1 MTEGLFDRARAALS
15 IEELADKL
23 VPKLVGKGK
32 ERRAYCPI
40 CFAGELTGSTP
51 FKIDTDKQK
60 FHCFQCGRHGDVVD
74 LYAYTHSMDT
84 TEAAMFIAG
93 PSFEREIKSNLQ
105 KPAPVV
111 DDGEQARRI
120 AERAITTWR
129 EAGDHDFQASIGR
142 RYLIARGVDEAVV
155 DLISDLRFHPHAKH
169 HWDNEARLWVH
180 APALVAKVETTAG
193 WDGGVH
199 LTYLEPDGLAK
210 SRLDPAKRMLGPQG
224 STTGLG
230 VLPGG
235 AWLISN
241 GDQGDLVTGE
251 GIETTLGLASWL
263 YRQGLRDFRVAAAL
277 SLNRLQGFA
286 QRDDDDCID
295 VWRPTPDP
303 ARPPFLWHPCNTA
316 DGERATGVY
325 IAIDRDMGPVKVK
338 GRTGRGKPV
347 WFDFDAEAR
356 AKFCA
361 SLAAQSWKRAGWS
374 FARPMFPLRGEDWGD
389 RLLSIG
395 GRK

>member
-1 MTEGLFDRARAALS
+1 MTDGLFDRARKALP
-15 IEELADKL
+15 IEELADNLVTKL
-23 VPKLVGKGK
+23 IGKGN

-40 CFAGELTGSTP
+40 CFAGETTGSTP
-51 FKIDTDKQK
+51 FKVDIAKQE
-60 FHCFQCGRHGDVVD
+60 FYCFQCGRHGDVCD
-74 LYAYTHSMDT
+74 LYGYTHKMDA
-84 TEAAMFIAG
+84 TEAAIFIAG
-93 PSFEREIKSNLQ
+93 PIFQKDVKSNKQ
-105 KPAPVV
+105 KPAPVI

-120 AERAITTWR
+120 AERATQTWR
-129 EAGDHDFQASIGR
+129 EAGDHDFQASLAR
-142 RYLIARGVDEAVV
+142 RYLIEARGIDEEIVDMV
-155 DLISDLRFHPHAKH
+155 SDLRFHPSAKH
-169 HWDNEARLWVH
+169 HWDNERRLWVH

-199 LTYLEPDGLAK
+199 LTYLRDDGLAK
-210 SRLDPAKRMLGPQG
+210 ASLDPAKRMLGPQG

-241 GDQGDLVTGE
+241 GDSGDLVVGE
-251 GIETTLGLASWL
+251 GIETTLALAAWL

-295 VWRPTPDP
+295 VWHPTPDP

-316 DGERATGVY
+316 DESRVTGVY
-325 IAIDRDMGPVKVK
+325 IAIDRDMGAVRVK
-338 GRTGRGKPV
+338 GRTGRGKPA

-356 AKFCA
+356 ATFCA
-361 SLAAQSWKRAGWS
+361 RLAAQSWRDAGWS
-374 FARPMFPLRGEDWGD
+374 FARPMFPLKGGDWGD
-389 RLLSIG
+389 RLSKG
-395 GRK
+395 ARK